1 MFKILKKITLIALL
15 FFFTDLFTLRT
26 LTEDFKE
33 NGSKNKYNIPLEYLE
48 FKAVDEYILGKG
60 DTIFI
65 GYNNNLI
72 RNEALTINSDGTI
85 YTKRLKR
92 IFVEGLTL
100 NELTDLLNQK
110 YKDFIINPNIIVE
123 ILNYRPIRVFV
134 SGEVIS
140 PGSYILGGE
149 EIESSPYNNNEFNQF
164 IDDQRGE
171 FFLDEE
177 QSFNNELRRLDF
189 KDISPPTLFDAIKI
203 ARGIT
208 LYSDLTDVQVIR
220 KNPLSKGG
228 GKIKA
233 SLNFFEF
240 IETGSGNQNIR
251 LMDGDT
257 IIINKSAIPLNEQF
271 TIATKTNLQSRF
283 NRVFISGRVQNP
295 GMKVISKS
303 ATLNDLILLSG
314 ESKPLKGNIYLVRF
328 NYDGT
333 LTRKKIRY
341 SRNAKDNSKNN
352 PILRSGDIVSVD
364 SNLLLKTSETIS
376 DVTNPLVGIFSSY
389 QFFKMLAGK

>member
-1 MFKILKKITLIALL
+1 M
-15 FFFTDLFTLRT
+15 
-26 LTEDFKE
+26 
-33 NGSKNKYNIPLEYLE
+33 
-48 FKAVDEYILGKG
+48 
-60 DTIFI
+60 
-65 GYNNNLI
+65 
-72 RNEALTINSDGTI
+72 
-85 YTKRLKR
+85 
-92 IFVEGLTL
+92 
-100 NELTDLLNQK
+100 NELTDLLNQQ
-110 YKDFIINPNIIVE
+110 YKDFIIDPNIIVE
-123 ILNYRPIRVFV
+123 IIAYRPIRVFV

-140 PGSYILGGE
+140 PGSYLLGGR
-149 EIESSPYNNNEFNQF
+149 EIESSPENSNDFNRF

-177 QSFNNELRRLDF
+177 QSFNAELRRLEF
-189 KDISPPTLFDAIKI
+189 KNISPPTLFDAIKM

-240 IETGSGNQNIR
+240 IEKGSGNQNIR

-314 ESKPLKGNIYLVRF
+314 ESKPLKGNIYLIRF

-333 LTRKKIRY
+333 LTKK
-341 SRNAKDNSKNN
+341 KN
-352 PILRSGDIVSVD
+352 
-364 SNLLLKTSETIS
+364 
-376 DVTNPLVGIFSSY
+376 
-389 QFFKMLAGK
+389 